1 MTRKVILYPGS
12 FCPPT
17 IGHSDLVERAALHY
31 DKVIWAIGVNPLKNY
46 LFSVEE
52 RLDMMQHI
60 VDEAKKDGLE
70 NIVIESFEGAAI
82 RYAESTRAGFILR
95 GLRNTSDL
103 QFELEMATANRGM
116 CKNIE
121 TICMFAKPHFATLSS
136 SLVRDIAF
144 LGEKIDQYVHPY
156 VATKLQEKVRQHM
169 ERASIEEG
177 VKGKRSFP

>member
-1 MTRKVILYPGS
+1 MTKTIILYPGS

-31 DKVIWAIGVNPLKNY
+31 DKVIWAIGANPVKNY
-46 LFSVEE
+46 IFTVEE
-52 RLDMMQHI
+52 RVDMMQHI
-60 VDEAKKDGLE
+60 VDEAREDGLD
-70 NIVIESFEGAAI
+70 NIIIESFEGAAI
-82 RYAESTRAGFILR
+82 RYAESIGAEFILR

-156 VATKLQEKVRQHM
+156 VAEKLQGKVKKY
-169 ERASIEEG
+169 G
-177 VKGKRSFP
+177 